1 MFKSSVILC
10 LVCAP
15 VLATAQEGSNGI
27 SFRLGFGPQY
37 APGYFGADEP
47 ALGVDGAFSVE
58 RFRFGPI
65 STGGEPRDGI
75 TYRGSLRYIGGRSA
89 DDFEELEG
97 LADVDPTLELGG
109 SIGYRSR
116 NLKGYVAVRYGVVG
130 HQAVVAELGADYTV
144 DLGPRVT
151 ISAGPRALWGDDR
164 YARTYFGVS
173 AEEAEASAFDAFDAK
188 SGFVSAGLNVEATY
202 AVNDDW
208 ALVGKITY
216 DRLLGDAAD
225 SPISVSDDQLSTTIA
240 VSRRFTFGF

>member
-1 MFKSSVILC
+1 
-10 LVCAP
+10 
-15 VLATAQEGSNGI
+15 LATAQEGANGI
-27 SFRLGFGPQY
+27 SFWLGLGPQY

-47 ALGVDGAFSVE
+47 VLGVDGTFSVE

-65 STGGEPRDGI
+65 STGGEPRDGM
-75 TYRGSLRYIGGRSA
+75 TYRGSIRYIDGRSA
-89 DDFEELEG
+89 DDFDELEG

-109 SIGYRSR
+109 SIGYRLR
-116 NLKGYVAVRYGVVG
+116 NLRGYVAVRYGVVG
-130 HQAVVAELGADYTV
+130 HQAVVADLGADYTIG
-144 DLGPRVT
+144 LGPHVT

-173 AEEAEASAFDAFDAK
+173 PDEAGVSAFEAFDAK
-188 SGFVSAGLNVEATY
+188 AGFVSAGLNFEATY

-208 ALVGKITY
+208 AIVGTITY

-225 SPISVSDDQLSTTIA
+225 SPITVSDDQLSTTIA